1 MRANEFISEQ
11 VGKALGGLALGA
23 GSALAKVTKKL
34 GTGTTSMINKAVPKV
49 TSTLGGVKPITQ
61 TTGSQ
66 TMAQVL
72 GKGSGSYVAK
82 KTAEPPKPGTVG
94 TNQTNAQPVAKG
106 DTIDSPA
113 LGAPVKVKNVS
124 GTEVEIEVPGMPN
137 ATLKMPKKD
146 LGVR

>member
-1 MRANEFISEQ
+1 MRANEFIGEQ
-11 VGKALGGLALGA
+11 VGKALGGLALVA

-34 GTGTTSMINKAVPKV
+34 GTSMINKAVPKV
-49 TSTLGGVKPITQ
+49 TSTLGGAKPTTQ

-82 KTAEPPKPGTVG
+82 KTAEPPKSGTVG
-94 TNQTNAQPVAKG
+94 TNQTNSQPVAKG
-106 DTIDSPA
+106 DTIDSPV